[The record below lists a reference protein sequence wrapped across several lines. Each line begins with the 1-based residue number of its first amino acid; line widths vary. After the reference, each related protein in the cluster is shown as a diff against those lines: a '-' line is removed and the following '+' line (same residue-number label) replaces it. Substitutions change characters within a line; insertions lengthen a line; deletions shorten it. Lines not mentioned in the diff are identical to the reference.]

1 MPRVDIVQARPPETL
16 DMDAWVHPELRGL
29 GMTNDEMKALSRQ
42 ILVAIPYRAREGV
55 GAGICIHYGLW
66 GPLGTKIF
74 HVVDP
79 HGGFIEIVRCGIVRS
94 FLESC
99 KRFPELRYLVMID
112 NDQKVDVDCLMRLA
126 RHDLPVVSGIV
137 CSASETKGIFAC
149 ITVKTPSGAAYFPTL
164 KATGI
169 MPAEGLVEVHQ
180 AGTGLICIR
189 RDVLETL
196 QEMGELPFYIPEHVR
211 RNAAHTGDLHKS
223 EDISFADVCEKYG
236 IKRYADLSVHAI
248 HFKQLALMWPT
259 ENIDPNLSVED
270 WIVKPHD
277 PEGG

>member
-1 MPRVDIVQARPPETL
+1 
-16 DMDAWVHPELRGL
+16 
-29 GMTNDEMKALSRQ
+29 MTMDEMKALSRQ
-42 ILVAIPYRAREGV
+42 ILVAIPYRSREGV
-55 GAGICIHYGLW
+55 NAGICIHYGLW
-66 GPLGTKIF
+66 GPLGTKVF

-94 FLESC
+94 FLETC
-99 KRFPELRYLVMID
+99 KTFPELRYLVMID
-112 NDQKVDVDCLMRLA
+112 NDQKVEPDCLLRLA
-126 RHDLPVVSGIV
+126 RHDAPVVSGIV

-149 ITVKTPSGAAYFPTL
+149 ITVKTKTGAAYFPTQ
-164 KATGI
+164 KHTRV

-196 QEMGELPFYIPEHVR
+196 QSYGELPFYIPEHVR
-211 RNAAHTGDLHKS
+211 RGAAETGDLHKS

-248 HFKQLALMWPT
+248 HYKLLALAW
-259 ENIDPNLSVED
+259 EHIDPNLKAED
-270 WIVKPHD
+270 WDVKPHD
-277 PEGG
+277 GTGG